1 MLWTEPWEL
10 RLYYWAFPQQQAQQT
25 HMEQWIPHGNSNGLC
40 HWHADG
46 WHIRVVI
53 PSWGN
58 SSPKEIAGTSGGWV
72 TLLHVQL
79 LKGDM
84 MPCWKWQQATK
95 QQSDKDASSNS
106 NGSIQPIWPGSFR
119 KSLTSLDGEE
129 QSWYCLSLDYFP
141 RRLMACLFLSMARE
155 CKERNLCLR
164 AYSILGKQDL
174 TSMANKITCAFY
186 STMFPC
192 CLVGICTG
200 FQR

>member
-79 LKGDM
+79 LVKG
-84 MPCWKWQQATK
+84 WKVTW
-95 QQSDKDASSNS
+95 
-106 NGSIQPIWPGSFR
+106 
-119 KSLTSLDGEE
+119 
-129 QSWYCLSLDYFP
+129 
-141 RRLMACLFLSMARE
+141 
-155 CKERNLCLR
+155 
-164 AYSILGKQDL
+164 
-174 TSMANKITCAFY
+174 
-186 STMFPC
+186 
-192 CLVGICTG
+192 CLVGNDSSLCCRQSSNKVTKMQVPIQMAQSSPFGLAVLGRAWHHWMEKNRAGTVCLWTIFPEG
-200 FQR
+200 WWLAYS